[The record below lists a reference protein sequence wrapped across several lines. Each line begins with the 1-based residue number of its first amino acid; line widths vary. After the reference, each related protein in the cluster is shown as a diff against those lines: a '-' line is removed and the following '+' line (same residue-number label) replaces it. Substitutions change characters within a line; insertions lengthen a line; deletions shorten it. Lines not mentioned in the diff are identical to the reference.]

1 VTAHTPHRPYNVLFL
16 CTGNSARSIMA
27 EAILSRFGAGKFNAY
42 SAGSMPKGAVHP
54 EALKLLQRMNYKT
67 DAFRSKSWDEFT
79 QPGAPQLD
87 FVFTVCDNAAGE
99 VCPVWPGQPMTA
111 HWGVPD
117 PPAVEGSAIEV
128 AQAFADAYGRLNNRI
143 AIFVNLPFD
152 GLDRL
157 SLQRRLDDIGK
168 SKDASRVAAE
178 FGGALVLTAVVIG
191 SGVMGVRMADGNAAI
206 ALLANTLATAA
217 ILFVLITAL
226 APVSGAHFNPAVT
239 LVFAL
244 KRELAWGDA
253 LAFVLA
259 QIAGCVAGVVL
270 AHVMFELPL
279 LQTATNVREGPSQWL
294 SEGAATFALVACILL
309 VSRARPNAV
318 AAAVALTIAAGY
330 WWTASTSFANPA
342 ITIARALS
350 DTFAGIRPE
359 DAPAFIVAQLIGALA
374 ALTACGWLYPPARA
388 GASS

>member
-1 VTAHTPHRPYNVLFL
+1 MTL
-16 CTGNSARSIMA
+16 AR
-27 EAILSRFGAGKFNAY
+27 
-42 SAGSMPKGAVHP
+42 
-54 EALKLLQRMNYKT
+54 
-67 DAFRSKSWDEFT
+67 
-79 QPGAPQLD
+79 
-87 FVFTVCDNAAGE
+87 
-99 VCPVWPGQPMTA
+99 
-111 HWGVPD
+111 
-117 PPAVEGSAIEV
+117 
-128 AQAFADAYGRLNNRI
+128 
-143 AIFVNLPFD
+143 
-152 GLDRL
+152 
-157 SLQRRLDDIGK
+157 
-168 SKDASRVAAE
+168 RVAAE

-244 KRELAWGDA
+244 KRDLAWGDA
-253 LAFVLA
+253 FAVVIA
-259 QIAGCVAGVVL
+259 QFAGCVAGAVL
-270 AHVMFELPL
+270 AHAMFDLPL

-294 SEGAATFALVACILL
+294 SEAAATFALVACILL

-359 DAPAFIVAQLIGALA
+359 DALGFIVAQIIGALA
-374 ALTACGWLYPPARA
+374 ALAACGWLYPPARDD
-388 GASS
+388 ASR